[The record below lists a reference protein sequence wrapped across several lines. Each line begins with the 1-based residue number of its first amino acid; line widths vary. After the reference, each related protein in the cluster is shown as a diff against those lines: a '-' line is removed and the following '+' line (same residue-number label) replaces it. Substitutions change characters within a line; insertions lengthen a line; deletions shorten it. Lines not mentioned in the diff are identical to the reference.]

1 MNNKQTNKI
10 GSYIFR
16 NKHSVYVDTLSLIS
30 YTNYLVLSWSI
41 VPSTKVLLENILKE
55 DFNDL
60 LVKVVVYCKNDR
72 QNSSIDFV
80 VNKDA
85 DAIRL
90 FNLPEGLYYCELIA
104 INSQNVSITVKCSNE
119 VKRSLIQL
127 NEDSPNYQ
135 WLEVKERDHSW
146 QSYISGYTIYE

>member
-1 MNNKQTNKI
+1 MNYKQTNKV

-16 NKHSVYVDTLSLIS
+16 NKPSVYVDTLSLIS
-30 YTNYLVLSWSI
+30 YPNYLVLSWSI

-55 DFNDL
+55 EFNDL

-72 QNSSIDFV
+72 QTSSTDFV

-90 FNLPEGLYYCELIA
+90 FNLSEGLYYCELIA
-104 INSQNVSITVKCSNE
+104 INSQNVSITVKSSNE
-119 VKRSLIQL
+119 VKRSLSQL

-135 WLEVKERDHSW
+135 WLEVEEKEHSW
-146 QSYISGYTIYE
+146 QSNISGYTIYE